1 MVTEYGM
8 SPRVGPLSF
17 GSDGFRSA
25 EGRMLYPGAAQEL
38 SNDLASV
45 VDEEVSRLVTEAHGR
60 ATEVLTQYR
69 RFLEQL
75 SRILIV
81 TEVIDGPDLHAYFD
95 GTKPIPDVED
105 LRREMSLNG
114 QKDESTPPGPDL
126 VVQPPGRRVRHPR
139 GLSSPLGPTSR

>member
-8 SPRVGPLSF
+8 SSRVGPLSF
-17 GSDGFRSA
+17 GSDGFGSA
-25 EGRMLYPGAAQEL
+25 EGRCCLRAPRRALEPPRA
-38 SNDLASV
+38 V

-60 ATEVLTQYR
+60 ATGPDEYR
-69 RFLEQL
+69 RVLEQL

-105 LRREMSLNG
+105 LRREIA
-114 QKDESTPPGPDL
+114 
-126 VVQPPGRRVRHPR
+126 
-139 GLSSPLGPTSR
+139 